1 MRGDFF
7 FSLRFRLVALV
18 LVAVLPV
25 LGLSIYEGVQQRRHA
40 LLDAQTRTLTL
51 AKSASAMQDII
62 VDEARTLLATLAE
75 LPQVQQRDPQACGVI
90 LANIL
95 EKSKRYLTS
104 HVIYPDGVPFASA
117 PPITSRVSYAD
128 RDWYRR
134 VLQTRDFV
142 VSEYLLGKLSAKPIL
157 AFAHP
162 VFNRTG
168 DLVAIAVI
176 TLDLEWFNR
185 FIATRDLPKGATL
198 TVVDRN
204 GVVLARHPDP
214 QEFVGRAKTEAPLVQ
229 AVLLQGEGVIEA
241 PGLDGVPR
249 VYGFTYLGPPST
261 GVHIAVGLPE
271 AAVFAA
277 ARRDFIIHLGG
288 LGLVALVALAAA
300 WVGGERFIRRQVN
313 DLLGVSRQLGAG
325 DLAVRAGP
333 PYRQGELGQLARA
346 FDDMAGALQR
356 WEAARREAMEELRQ
370 AHLGLEAK
378 VAERT
383 AELQGANVRLTREI
397 AERQQAEAAL
407 ERSTQELAFR
417 NRIATIFL
425 TASDDY
431 AVAETVLQVILEAS
445 ASRYG
450 VYGYL
455 DEDGA
460 LVVPSM
466 TRHIWEQCQVPDK
479 DFVFP
484 RETWGNSIWPRALRE
499 KRTLYDNTPSTL
511 TPPGHIQI
519 ERNVCVPIIYG
530 GDVIGLVHVANKET
544 DYTEADIRLM
554 ETLGQNIAPILN
566 ARLQRDRQEKGRRR
580 AEAALAHKAQE
591 LAWSNAELE
600 QFAYVASHDLQE
612 PLRVIVNYLQLL
624 ERRYQGNID
633 AEAEKFI
640 ARAVAGAGR
649 MKQLIT
655 DLLLYSRVGT
665 KGKPLDPTDC
675 EAACREALDN
685 LRAAVEEA
693 GAVVH
698 LQALPTVQADAG
710 QMTQLF
716 QNLIGNAVKFHGP
729 EPPEVEVA
737 AEPQGEEWRFAVRDN
752 GIGMEPEYL
761 ERIFGVFQRLHTRT
775 EYPGTG
781 IGLAVCQK
789 IVERHRGRI
798 WAESALGQGSTFYFT
813 IPRQG
818 GSQA

>member
-1 MRGDFF
+1 
-7 FSLRFRLVALV
+7 
-18 LVAVLPV
+18 
-25 LGLSIYEGVQQRRHA
+25 
-40 LLDAQTRTLTL
+40 
-51 AKSASAMQDII
+51 
-62 VDEARTLLATLAE
+62 
-75 LPQVQQRDPQACGVI
+75 
-90 LANIL
+90 
-95 EKSKRYLTS
+95 
-104 HVIYPDGVPFASA
+104 
-117 PPITSRVSYAD
+117 
-128 RDWYRR
+128 
-134 VLQTRDFV
+134 
-142 VSEYLLGKLSAKPIL
+142 
-157 AFAHP
+157 
-162 VFNRTG
+162 
-168 DLVAIAVI
+168 
-176 TLDLEWFNR
+176 
-185 FIATRDLPKGATL
+185 
-198 TVVDRN
+198 
-204 GVVLARHPDP
+204 
-214 QEFVGRAKTEAPLVQ
+214 
-229 AVLLQGEGVIEA
+229 
-241 PGLDGVPR
+241 
-249 VYGFTYLGPPST
+249 
-261 GVHIAVGLPE
+261 
-271 AAVFAA
+271 
-277 ARRDFIIHLGG
+277 
-288 LGLVALVALAAA
+288 
-300 WVGGERFIRRQVN
+300 
-313 DLLGVSRQLGAG
+313 
-325 DLAVRAGP
+325 
-333 PYRQGELGQLARA
+333 
-346 FDDMAGALQR
+346 
-356 WEAARREAMEELRQ
+356 
-370 AHLGLEAK
+370 
-378 VAERT
+378 
-383 AELQGANVRLTREI
+383 
-397 AERQQAEAAL
+397 
-407 ERSTQELAFR
+407 
-417 NRIATIFL
+417 
-425 TASDDY
+425 
-431 AVAETVLQVILEAS
+431 VAETVLQVLLEAS

-591 LAWSNAELE
+591 LARSNAELE